1 MQIERL
7 LVVGYGSIGQRHLR
21 IARSLL
27 PDADIRVMRH
37 RPCETTPELANGC
50 MSSIAE
56 AIAFAPQAAV
66 IANPATLH
74 VQVACP
80 LAERGVHLLIEKP
93 LADTP
98 HAVADLPAVC
108 RAQGVVLMTAYN
120 LRFAPSL
127 QRFRDEVQNGR
138 IGKVISVRCEI
149 GQYLP
154 SWRPGSDYR
163 EGVSASRALGGGVLL
178 ELSHE
183 IDYLRWIFGDVAVV
197 NAVLSQQSD
206 LQVDVEDTAH
216 LVLSFTPDTNGRRLR
231 ANLSMDFVRQ
241 DTTRTCVAIGESGSL
256 RWNALSGTVEYFPA
270 GATVWENV
278 FVHAPQR
285 DETYLAEWRH
295 FLACVNAGTQPVTSG
310 EDGLAALKIIEAA
323 RASAEMQGASAAV
336 GGWQ

>member
-37 RPCETTPELANGC
+37 RPCESSPELANGC

-74 VQVACP
+74 VQMARP

-98 HAVADLPAVC
+98 HAVGDLPTIC
-108 RAQGVVLMTAYN
+108 RTQGAVLMTAYN

-163 EGVSASRALGGGVLL
+163 EGVSASRRLGGGALL

-216 LVLSFTPDTNGRRLR
+216 LVLGFAPDTNGRRLL

-256 RWNALSGTVEYFPA
+256 RWNALSGTVEYFPS
-270 GATVWENV
+270 GATVWENM

-285 DETYLAEWRH
+285 DETYIAEWRH
-295 FLACVNAGTQPVTSG
+295 FLACVNDGTQPVISG
-310 EDGLAALKIIEAA
+310 EDGLAALNIIEAA
-323 RASAEMQGASAAV
+323 RASAEMQGSAAAV
-336 GGWQ
+336 GVRQ